1 MGILNNTVSLCQFA
15 VVGTAPAGD
24 LAAWVAESL
33 AGNGFRSI
41 EQTSEELSIG
51 WVRLDDPQDGS
62 FDNESACRHDHYLTF
77 SLRRD
82 QRRLP
87 ATLFKAYFDQA
98 QDEFLAANP
107 SFNKVPKQKKEDL
120 REAVRGMLLARTL
133 PTPAIYNAVWDT
145 RRNRVSFA
153 SLSKNVV
160 DLFVDRFNKTFDG
173 LRLVP
178 IHPMA
183 RAEEVVSDALRPQ
196 LREANR
202 TSSEAV
208 LEQIAANQWLGSD
221 FLLWLMHE
229 TMNASNTYAVSQPGP
244 AKANE
249 GFTAYLNDRLQLA
262 SSSEHGVQKVSVS
275 GPQDNFSEVRTA
287 LQGGKDMLE
296 AVLFLEKDELLW
308 KLTLKGEL
316 FHFASFKSP
325 AVTLEKDDLTDPQR
339 ERQAIFYERMA
350 LLEQGLQLF
359 DSLLAHFLNERLA
372 PTWAAREQAIRG
384 WLDAA

>member
-1 MGILNNTVSLCQFA
+1 MGILNNTVSLCQFD
-15 VVGTAPAGD
+15 VVGTPPAGD
-24 LAAWVAESL
+24 LAAWAVENL
-33 AGNGFRSI
+33 ARNGFRSI

-62 FDNESACRHDHYLTF
+62 FADETACRHDHYLAF

-98 QDEFLAANP
+98 QEEFLAVNP
-107 SFNKVPKQKKEDL
+107 SFNKVPKKKRDDL

-133 PTPAIYNAVWDT
+133 PTPTIYNAVWDT
-145 RRNRVSFA
+145 RRNRVTFA

-160 DLFVDRFNKTFDG
+160 ALFVDHFNKTFAG

-178 IHPMA
+178 IHPMV
-183 RAEEVVSDALRPQ
+183 RAAEVVDENLRPQ
-196 LREANR
+196 LRSANR
-202 TSSEAV
+202 TTSEAV
-208 LEQIAANQWLGSD
+208 LEQIEANQWLGRD

-229 TMNASNTYAVSQPGP
+229 TMNASNTYAVNRPGP
-244 AKANE
+244 AAQGD
-249 GFTAYLNDRLQLA
+249 GFVAYLNDRLQLA
-262 SSSEHGVQKVSVS
+262 ANSEHGVQKVSVS

-308 KLTLKGEL
+308 KLTLKGDL
-316 FHFASFKSP
+316 FHFASLKSP

-359 DSLLAHFLNERLA
+359 DSLFARFLQERLA
-372 PTWAAREQAIRG
+372 PTWTTREQAIRG

>member
-1 MGILNNTVSLCQFA
+1 MGILNNTVSICQFD
-15 VVGTAPAGD
+15 VVGTPPSGD
-24 LAAWVAESL
+24 LAAWAVENL
-33 AGNGFRSI
+33 ARNGFRSI

-62 FDNESACRHDHYLTF
+62 FADETACRHDHYLAF

-98 QDEFLAANP
+98 QEEFLAVNP
-107 SFNKVPKQKKEDL
+107 SFNKVPKKKRDDL

-145 RRNRVSFA
+145 RRNRVTFA

-160 DLFVDRFNKTFDG
+160 DLFVDHFNKTFEG

-178 IHPMA
+178 VHPMV
-183 RAEEVVSDALRPQ
+183 RAAEVVDEGLRAQ
-196 LREANR
+196 LRAANR
-202 TSSEAV
+202 TTSEAV
-208 LEQIAANQWLGSD
+208 LEQIEANQWLGRD

-229 TMNASNTYAVSQPGP
+229 TMNAGNTYAVKRPGP
-244 AKANE
+244 AAQGD
-249 GFTAYLNDRLQLA
+249 GFVAYLNDRLQLA
-262 SSSEHGVQKVSVS
+262 ASSEHGVQKVSVS

-287 LQGGKDMLE
+287 LQSGKDMLE
-296 AVLFLEKDELLW
+296 AILFLEKDELLW
-308 KLTLKGEL
+308 KVTLKGEL
-316 FHFASFKSP
+316 FHFASLKSP
-325 AVTLEKDDLTDPQR
+325 AVTLEKDDLTDPQS

-359 DSLLAHFLNERLA
+359 DSLFARFLTERLA
-372 PTWAAREQAIRG
+372 PTWASREQDIRG